1 MRYLL
6 AWQQTFDFLP
16 APFDGIGIYSKYTYA
31 DSSADL
37 PFGEGSTQLPGT
49 SRTNYNVALSYEK
62 HGINARLAYNYR
74 SKFIQSFDVD
84 SPQLNVF
91 WDERASLDFS
101 ASYALTRNWRL
112 FGEVNNINDAR
123 QVRFQGE
130 RSRVLELEG
139 FGRSWLAGV
148 SYQF

>member
-1 MRYLL
+1 M
-6 AWQQTFDFLP
+6 P
-16 APFDGIGIYSKYTYA
+16 APFDGIGIYSNYTYA

-49 SRTNYNVALSYEK
+49 SRSIYNVGLSYEK
-62 HGINARLAYNYR
+62 HGINARVAYNYR
-74 SKFIQSFDVD
+74 SNFIQSFDDD
-84 SPQLNVF
+84 SPELNVF

-123 QVRFQGE
+123 QVRSAAGCLN
-130 RSRVLELEG
+130 SRASDARGWQASATSSEFASTG
-139 FGRSWLAGV
+139 IATRAG
-148 SYQF
+148 